1 MRSQKTKIN
10 LLFIGDPDSGYLS
23 NINSLSL
30 HQISIF
36 MSFESLGL
44 SHNIIHSV
52 KKLGYLKPFPIQEQA
67 VPVILQGKDLMGIAQ
82 TGSGKTACFVM
93 PILEKLQN
101 SEVKKDRNVQ
111 VLILV
116 PTRELAIQIDEVF
129 RAFTENLKRDIRT
142 MAVYGGVSINPQMK
156 GMFGVEILIATPGRL
171 LDLIDHNAL
180 SISGIQHLVIDEADK
195 MFQLGFG
202 EEMNKLFA
210 MMPVVKQ
217 TTLFSATLNDKV
229 SEMKERLSINPV
241 IIEIKKEEV
250 EIDNIEQLAYHVSPE
265 NKGPFLRYLI
275 KEKKVEK
282 ALIFVSS
289 TRSADNL
296 VEKLKKNKIKAV
308 AIHSQ
313 KSQGARRNNL
323 EEFKVN
329 GAQIL
334 VATDLIGRGIHIES
348 LPCVINYEL
357 PRSPLDYIHRIGRTG
372 RAGEKGTAINILTDD
387 ELQHFRVIQK
397 KMGRKVTLQRTEG
410 VDLHGY

>member
-1 MRSQKTKIN
+1 
-10 LLFIGDPDSGYLS
+10 
-23 NINSLSL
+23 
-30 HQISIF
+30 
-36 MSFESLGL
+36 MSFEWLGL
-44 SHNIIHSV
+44 SNNIINSV

-93 PILEKLQN
+93 PILDKLQN
-101 SEVKKDRNVQ
+101 EEVKKDRNIQ

-129 RAFTENLKRDIRT
+129 RAFTGNLKREVKT

-156 GMFGVEILIATPGRL
+156 AMFGVEVLIATPGRL

-180 SISGIQHLVIDEADK
+180 KINTIKHLVIDEADK

-202 EEMNKLFA
+202 DEMNKLFGLMPA
-210 MMPVVKQ
+210 MKQ
-217 TTLFSATLNDKV
+217 TTLFSATLDDKV
-229 SEMKERLSINPV
+229 SEMKQRLSINPTL
-241 IIEIKKEEV
+241 IEIKKEEV
-250 EIDNIEQLAYHVSPE
+250 EIDNIEQLAYHVAPE

-275 KEKKVEK
+275 KEQKIKK

-329 GAQIL
+329 DAQIL
-334 VATDLIGRGIHIES
+334 VATDLIGRGIHIDD

-372 RAGEKGTAINILTDD
+372 RAGAKGTAINLLTDD

-397 KMGRKVTLQRTEG
+397 KMGKKVALQRTEG
-410 VDLHGY
+410 TDLRGY

>member
-1 MRSQKTKIN
+1 
-10 LLFIGDPDSGYLS
+10 
-23 NINSLSL
+23 
-30 HQISIF
+30 

-44 SHNIIHSV
+44 SHNIIRSV

-101 SEVKKDRNVQ
+101 AEVKKDRNVQ

-129 RAFTENLKRDIRT
+129 RAFTDNLKREVRT

-156 GMFGVEILIATPGRL
+156 GMFGVEVLIATPGRL

-180 SISGIQHLVIDEADK
+180 SISGIKHLVIDEADK

-210 MMPVVKQ
+210 MMPVAKQ

-250 EIDNIEQLAYHVSPE
+250 EIDNIEQLAYHVAPE

-282 ALIFVSS
+282 ALVFVSS

-372 RAGEKGTAINILTDD
+372 RANEKGTAISILTDD

-410 VDLHGY
+410 IDLHGY

>member
-1 MRSQKTKIN
+1 
-10 LLFIGDPDSGYLS
+10 
-23 NINSLSL
+23 
-30 HQISIF
+30 

-44 SHNIIHSV
+44 SSNIISSV

-67 VPVILQGKDLMGIAQ
+67 IPVILQGKDLMGIAQ

-93 PILEKLQN
+93 PILDRLQN
-101 SEVKKDRNVQ
+101 EDVKKDRNVE

-129 RAFTENLKRDIRT
+129 REFTDNLKREIRT

-156 GMFGVEILIATPGRL
+156 GMFGVEVLIATPGRL

-202 EEMNKLFA
+202 EEMNKLFGLMPA
-210 MMPVVKQ
+210 MKQ
-217 TTLFSATLNDKV
+217 TTLFSATLDDKV
-229 SEMKERLSINPV
+229 SEMKERLSINPTL
-241 IIEIKKEEV
+241 IEIKKEEV
-250 EIDNIEQLAYHVSPE
+250 EIDDIEQIAYHVSPE

-334 VATDLIGRGIHIES
+334 VATDLIGRGIHIDD

-397 KMGRKVTLQRTEG
+397 KMGKKVTLQRTG
-410 VDLHGY
+410 DIDLHGY

>member
-1 MRSQKTKIN
+1 
-10 LLFIGDPDSGYLS
+10 
-23 NINSLSL
+23 
-30 HQISIF
+30 

-44 SHNIIHSV
+44 SSNIINSI

-67 VPVILQGKDLMGIAQ
+67 IPVILQGKDLMGIAQ

-101 SEVKKDRNVQ
+101 TEVKKDRNVQ

-129 RAFTENLKRDIRT
+129 RAFTDNLKREVRT

-156 GMFGVEILIATPGRL
+156 GMFGVEVLIATPGRL
-171 LDLIDHNAL
+171 LDLIDNNAL

-202 EEMNKLFA
+202 DEMNKLFGLMPA
-210 MMPVVKQ
+210 MKQ
-217 TTLFSATLNDKV
+217 TTLFSATLDDKV
-229 SEMKERLSINPV
+229 AEIKQRLSINPTL
-241 IIEIKKEEV
+241 IEIKKEEV
-250 EIDNIEQLAYHVSPE
+250 ELDDIEQLAYHVSPE

-282 ALIFVSS
+282 VLIFVSS
-289 TRSADNL
+289 TKSADNL

-334 VATDLIGRGIHIES
+334 VATDLLGRGIHIDS

-372 RAGEKGTAINILTDD
+372 RAGEKGTAISILTDD

-397 KMGRKVTLQRTEG
+397 KMGKKVTLQRTEG
-410 VDLHGY
+410 IELHGY

>member
-1 MRSQKTKIN
+1 
-10 LLFIGDPDSGYLS
+10 
-23 NINSLSL
+23 
-30 HQISIF
+30 

-44 SHNIIHSV
+44 SPNIIRSV

-67 VPVILQGKDLMGIAQ
+67 VPVILQGKDLMGIAK

-101 SEVKKDRNVQ
+101 TEVKKGRNVQ

-129 RAFTENLKRDIRT
+129 RAFTENLKREVRT

-156 GMFGVEILIATPGRL
+156 GMFGVEVLIATPGRL

-229 SEMKERLSINPV
+229 SEMKERLSIDPV
-241 IIEIKKEEV
+241 IVEIKKEEV

-265 NKGPFLRYLI
+265 KKGPFLRYLI
-275 KEKKVEK
+275 KEQNIEK

-323 EEFKVN
+323 EEFKGK

-372 RAGEKGTAINILTDD
+372 RANEKGTAITILTDD

-397 KMGRKVTLQRTEG
+397 KMGRKVTLQRTEDI
-410 VDLHGY
+410 DLHGY

>member
-1 MRSQKTKIN
+1 
-10 LLFIGDPDSGYLS
+10 
-23 NINSLSL
+23 
-30 HQISIF
+30 

-44 SHNIIHSV
+44 SHNIIRSV
-52 KKLGYLKPFPIQEQA
+52 NKLGYLKPFPIQEQA

-101 SEVKKDRNVQ
+101 AEVKKDRNVQ

-116 PTRELAIQIDEVF
+116 PTRELAIQIDEVC
-129 RAFTENLKRDIRT
+129 RAFTENLKREVRT

-156 GMFGVEILIATPGRL
+156 GLFGVEVLIATPGRL

-180 SISGIQHLVIDEADK
+180 SISGIKHLVIDEADK

-210 MMPVVKQ
+210 MMPVAKQ
-217 TTLFSATLNDKV
+217 TILFSATLNDKV
-229 SEMKERLSINPV
+229 SEMKERLSINPT

-282 ALIFVSS
+282 ALVFVSS

-323 EEFKVN
+323 EEFKVD

-372 RAGEKGTAINILTDD
+372 RAHEKGTAISILTDD

-410 VDLHGY
+410 IDLHGY

>member
-1 MRSQKTKIN
+1 
-10 LLFIGDPDSGYLS
+10 
-23 NINSLSL
+23 
-30 HQISIF
+30 

-44 SHNIIHSV
+44 SHNIIRSV

-101 SEVKKDRNVQ
+101 TEVKKDRNVQ

-129 RAFTENLKRDIRT
+129 RAFTDNLKREVRT

-156 GMFGVEILIATPGRL
+156 GLFGVEVLIATPGRL

-210 MMPVVKQ
+210 MMPVARQ

-229 SEMKERLSINPV
+229 SEMKERLSINPTIV
-241 IIEIKKEEV
+241 EIKKEDI
-250 EIDNIEQLAYHVSPE
+250 EIDNIEQLAYHVAPE

-289 TRSADNL
+289 TRAADNL

-323 EEFKVN
+323 EEFKSN

-372 RAGEKGTAINILTDD
+372 RANEKGTAITILTDD

-397 KMGRKVTLQRTEG
+397 KMGRKVTLQRTED
-410 VDLHGY
+410 VNLHGY

>member
-1 MRSQKTKIN
+1 
-10 LLFIGDPDSGYLS
+10 
-23 NINSLSL
+23 
-30 HQISIF
+30 

-44 SHNIIHSV
+44 SQNIIRSV
-52 KKLGYLKPFPIQEQA
+52 KKLGYLKPFPIQKQA
-67 VPVILQGKDLMGIAQ
+67 VPVILKGENLMGIAQ

-101 SEVKKDRNVQ
+101 TDAKKDRNIQ

-129 RAFTENLKRDIRT
+129 KAFTENLKREIRT

-156 GMFGVEILIATPGRL
+156 GMFGVEVLIATPGRL
-171 LDLIDHNAL
+171 LDLIEHNAL
-180 SISGIQHLVIDEADK
+180 SISKIKQLVIDEADK
-195 MFQLGFG
+195 MFQLGFD

-210 MMPVVKQ
+210 MMPVAKQ
-217 TTLFSATLNDKV
+217 TILFSATLNDKV
-229 SEMKERLSINPV
+229 SEMKKRLSINPV
-241 IIEIKKEEV
+241 IIEIEKEEV
-250 EIDNIEQLAYHVSPE
+250 EIENIEQLAYHVSPE

-275 KEKKVEK
+275 KEKKIEK

-348 LPCVINYEL
+348 LPYIINYEL

-372 RAGEKGTAINILTDD
+372 RAGEKGTAITILTDD
-387 ELQHFRVIQK
+387 ELHHFRVIQK
-397 KMGRKVTLQRTEG
+397 KMGKRVTLQRTEG
-410 VDLHGY
+410 IELNGY

>member
-1 MRSQKTKIN
+1 
-10 LLFIGDPDSGYLS
+10 
-23 NINSLSL
+23 
-30 HQISIF
+30 

-44 SHNIIHSV
+44 SHNIIRSV

-101 SEVKKDRNVQ
+101 TEVKKDRNVQ

-129 RAFTENLKRDIRT
+129 RAFTDNLKREVRT

-156 GMFGVEILIATPGRL
+156 GLFGVEVLIATPGRL

-210 MMPVVKQ
+210 MMPVARQ
-217 TTLFSATLNDKV
+217 ITLFSATLNDKV
-229 SEMKERLSINPV
+229 SEMKERLSINPTIV
-241 IIEIKKEEV
+241 EIKKEEV
-250 EIDNIEQLAYHVSPE
+250 EIDNIEQFAYHVVPE

-289 TRSADNL
+289 TRAADNL

-323 EEFKVN
+323 EEFKSN

-372 RAGEKGTAINILTDD
+372 RANEKGTAITILTDD

-397 KMGRKVTLQRTEG
+397 KMGRKVTLQRTED
-410 VDLHGY
+410 VNLHGY

>member
-1 MRSQKTKIN
+1 
-10 LLFIGDPDSGYLS
+10 
-23 NINSLSL
+23 
-30 HQISIF
+30 

-44 SHNIIHSV
+44 SHNIIRSV
-52 KKLGYLKPFPIQEQA
+52 NKLGYLKPFPIQEQA

-101 SEVKKDRNVQ
+101 AEVKKDRNVQ

-129 RAFTENLKRDIRT
+129 RAFTENLKREIRT

-156 GMFGVEILIATPGRL
+156 GMFGVEVLIATPGRL

-210 MMPVVKQ
+210 LMPVVKQ

-229 SEMKERLSINPV
+229 SEMKERLSINPT

-265 NKGPFLRYLI
+265 DKGPFLRYLI

-372 RAGEKGTAINILTDD
+372 RANEKGTAISILTDD

-397 KMGRKVTLQRTEG
+397 KMGKKVTLQRTEG
-410 VDLHGY
+410 IDLHGY

>member
-1 MRSQKTKIN
+1 
-10 LLFIGDPDSGYLS
+10 
-23 NINSLSL
+23 
-30 HQISIF
+30 

-44 SHNIIHSV
+44 SHNIIRSV
-52 KKLGYLKPFPIQEQA
+52 NKLGYLKPFPIQEQA

-101 SEVKKDRNVQ
+101 SEAKKGRNVQ

-129 RAFTENLKRDIRT
+129 RAFTENLKREIRT

-156 GMFGVEILIATPGRL
+156 GMFGVEVLIATPGRL

-180 SISGIQHLVIDEADK
+180 SISEIQHLVIDEADK

-229 SEMKERLSINPV
+229 SEMKERLSINPT

-372 RAGEKGTAINILTDD
+372 RANEKGTAINILTDD

-397 KMGRKVTLQRTEG
+397 KMGKKVPLQRTEG
-410 VDLHGY
+410 IDLHGY

>member
-1 MRSQKTKIN
+1 
-10 LLFIGDPDSGYLS
+10 
-23 NINSLSL
+23 
-30 HQISIF
+30 
-36 MSFESLGL
+36 MSFEALGL
-44 SHNIIHSV
+44 SSNIIRSV

-101 SEVKKDRNVQ
+101 TEVKKDRNVQ

-129 RAFTENLKRDIRT
+129 RAFTDNLKREVRT

-156 GMFGVEILIATPGRL
+156 GMFGVEVLIATPGRL

-210 MMPVVKQ
+210 MMPVAKQ

-229 SEMKERLSINPV
+229 SEMRERLSINPTL
-241 IIEIKKEEV
+241 IEIKKEEV
-250 EIDNIEQLAYHVSPE
+250 EIDNIEQLAYHVAPE

-275 KEKKVEK
+275 KKKKVEK

-334 VATDLIGRGIHIES
+334 VATDLIGRGIHIDD

-387 ELQHFRVIQK
+387 ELHHFRVIQK
-397 KMGRKVTLQRTEG
+397 KMGKKVTLQRMEG
-410 VDLHGY
+410 LDLHGY

>member
-1 MRSQKTKIN
+1 
-10 LLFIGDPDSGYLS
+10 
-23 NINSLSL
+23 
-30 HQISIF
+30 

-44 SHNIIHSV
+44 SSNIIRSV

-67 VPVILQGKDLMGIAQ
+67 VPVILQGKNLMGIAQ

-101 SEVKKDRNVQ
+101 TEIKKDRNIQ

-129 RAFTENLKRDIRT
+129 RAFTDDLKREIRT

-156 GMFGVEILIATPGRL
+156 GMHGVEVLIATPGRL

-180 SISGIQHLVIDEADK
+180 SISRIQHLVIDEADK

-210 MMPVVKQ
+210 MMPVAKQ
-217 TTLFSATLNDKV
+217 VTLFSATLNDKV
-229 SEMKERLSINPV
+229 SEMKERLSINPT

-250 EIDNIEQLAYHVSPE
+250 EIDNIEQLAYHVAPE

-275 KEKKVEK
+275 KEKNIEK

-323 EEFKVN
+323 EEFKGK

-334 VATDLIGRGIHIES
+334 VATDLIGRGIHIDA
-348 LPCVINYEL
+348 LPYVINYEL
-357 PRSPLDYIHRIGRTG
+357 PRSPLDYVHRIGRTG
-372 RAGEKGTAINILTDD
+372 RAHEKGTAISILTDD
-387 ELQHFRVIQK
+387 ELHHFRVIQK
-397 KMGRKVTLQRTEG
+397 KMGKKVTLQRTE
-410 VDLHGY
+410 DINLHGY

>member
-1 MRSQKTKIN
+1 
-10 LLFIGDPDSGYLS
+10 
-23 NINSLSL
+23 
-30 HQISIF
+30 

-44 SHNIIHSV
+44 SHNIIRSV
-52 KKLGYLKPFPIQEQA
+52 NKLGYLKPFPIQEQA

-101 SEVKKDRNVQ
+101 ADVKKGRNIQ

-129 RAFTENLKRDIRT
+129 KAFTGNLKREIRT

-156 GMFGVEILIATPGRL
+156 GMFGVEVLIATPGRL
-171 LDLIDHNAL
+171 VDLIDHNAL
-180 SISGIQHLVIDEADK
+180 SISGIRHLVIDEADK

-210 MMPVVKQ
+210 LMPVVKQ

-229 SEMKERLSINPV
+229 AEMKEKLSINPV

-250 EIDNIEQLAYHVSPE
+250 EIENIEQLAYHVAPE

-282 ALIFVSS
+282 ALVFVSS

-372 RAGEKGTAINILTDD
+372 RANEKGTAISILTDD

-397 KMGRKVTLQRTEG
+397 KMGKKVTLQRTEG
-410 VDLHGY
+410 IDLHGY

>member
-1 MRSQKTKIN
+1 
-10 LLFIGDPDSGYLS
+10 
-23 NINSLSL
+23 
-30 HQISIF
+30 

-44 SHNIIHSV
+44 SSNIIRSI
-52 KKLGYLKPFPIQEQA
+52 KKLGYLKPFPVQEQA
-67 VPVILQGKDLMGIAQ
+67 VPVILQGKDLMGIAE

-93 PILEKLQN
+93 PILEKLQDAD
-101 SEVKKDRNVQ
+101 VKKNRNVQ
-111 VLILV
+111 ALILV

-129 RAFTENLKRDIRT
+129 RAFTDGLKREIRT

-156 GMFGVEILIATPGRL
+156 GMFGVAVLIATPGRL
-171 LDLIDHNAL
+171 LDLIEHNAL
-180 SISGIQHLVIDEADK
+180 SISEIRHLVVDEADK
-195 MFQLGFG
+195 MFQLGFE
-202 EEMNKLFA
+202 EEMKRLFA
-210 MMPVVKQ
+210 MMPVAKQ
-217 TTLFSATLNDKV
+217 TILFSATLNDKV
-229 SEMKERLSINPV
+229 AELKERLSIDPV
-241 IIEIKKEEV
+241 VIEIKKEKV
-250 EIDNIEQLAYHVSPE
+250 EIENIEQLAYHVAPE

-282 ALIFVSS
+282 ALVFVSS

-372 RAGEKGTAINILTDD
+372 RAHEKGTAISILTDD

-397 KMGRKVTLQRTEG
+397 KMGRKVPLQRTEG
-410 VDLHGY
+410 LDLHGY

>member
-1 MRSQKTKIN
+1 
-10 LLFIGDPDSGYLS
+10 
-23 NINSLSL
+23 
-30 HQISIF
+30 

-44 SHNIIHSV
+44 SHNIIRSV

-101 SEVKKDRNVQ
+101 ADVKKDRNVQ

-129 RAFTENLKRDIRT
+129 RAFTDNLKREVRT

-156 GMFGVEILIATPGRL
+156 GMFGVEVLIATPGRL

-180 SISGIQHLVIDEADK
+180 SISGIKHLVIDEADK

-229 SEMKERLSINPV
+229 SEMKERLSINPT

-250 EIDNIEQLAYHVSPE
+250 EIDNIEQLAYHVAPE

-282 ALIFVSS
+282 AIVFVSS

-372 RAGEKGTAINILTDD
+372 RANEKGTAISILTDD

-410 VDLHGY
+410 IDLHGY

>member
-1 MRSQKTKIN
+1 
-10 LLFIGDPDSGYLS
+10 
-23 NINSLSL
+23 
-30 HQISIF
+30 

-44 SHNIIHSV
+44 SHNIIRSV

-93 PILEKLQN
+93 PVLEKLQN
-101 SEVKKDRNVQ
+101 AEVKKNRNVQ

-116 PTRELAIQIDEVF
+116 PTRELAIQIDDVF
-129 RAFTENLKRDIRT
+129 KAFTDNLKRDIRT

-156 GMFGVEILIATPGRL
+156 GMFGVEVLIATPGRL

-180 SISGIQHLVIDEADK
+180 SISEIQHLIIDEADK

-202 EEMNKLFA
+202 EEMNKLSA
-210 MMPVVKQ
+210 MMPVIKQ
-217 TTLFSATLNDKV
+217 TTLFSATLNDKI
-229 SEMKERLSINPV
+229 SEMKERLFINPV

-250 EIDNIEQLAYHVSPE
+250 EIDNIEQLAYHVAPE

-289 TRSADNL
+289 TRAADNL

-323 EEFKVN
+323 EEFKSD

-397 KMGRKVTLQRTEG
+397 KMGKKVPLQRTEG
-410 VDLHGY
+410 TDLHGY

>member
-1 MRSQKTKIN
+1 
-10 LLFIGDPDSGYLS
+10 
-23 NINSLSL
+23 
-30 HQISIF
+30 

-44 SHNIIHSV
+44 SHNIIRSV

-101 SEVKKDRNVQ
+101 TELKKDRNVQ

-129 RAFTENLKRDIRT
+129 RAFTENLKREVRT

-156 GMFGVEILIATPGRL
+156 GMFGVEVLIATPGRL

-180 SISGIQHLVIDEADK
+180 SISGIKHLVIDEADK

-210 MMPVVKQ
+210 MMPVAKQ

-229 SEMKERLSINPV
+229 SEMKERLSINPT
-241 IIEIKKEEV
+241 IIEITKEEV
-250 EIDNIEQLAYHVSPE
+250 EIDNIEQLAYHVAPE

-372 RAGEKGTAINILTDD
+372 RANEKGTAISILTDD

-410 VDLHGY
+410 IDLHGY

>member
-1 MRSQKTKIN
+1 
-10 LLFIGDPDSGYLS
+10 
-23 NINSLSL
+23 
-30 HQISIF
+30 

-44 SHNIIHSV
+44 SHNIIRSV

-101 SEVKKDRNVQ
+101 ADVKKDRNVQ

-129 RAFTENLKRDIRT
+129 RAFTDNLKREVRT

-156 GMFGVEILIATPGRL
+156 GMFGVEVLIATPGRL

-180 SISGIQHLVIDEADK
+180 SISGIKHLVIDEADK

-210 MMPVVKQ
+210 MMPVAKQ

-229 SEMKERLSINPV
+229 SEMKERLSINPT

-250 EIDNIEQLAYHVSPE
+250 EIDNIEQLAYHVAPE

-282 ALIFVSS
+282 AIVFVSS

-372 RAGEKGTAINILTDD
+372 RANEKGTAISILTDD

-410 VDLHGY
+410 IDLHGY

>member
-1 MRSQKTKIN
+1 MSAAYCILRLT
-10 LLFIGDPDSGYLS
+10 P

-30 HQISIF
+30 QEISIF

-44 SHNIIHSV
+44 SHNIIRSV
-52 KKLGYLKPFPIQEQA
+52 NKLGYLKPFPIQEQA

-101 SEVKKDRNVQ
+101 TDVKKDRNVQ

-129 RAFTENLKRDIRT
+129 RAFTENLKREVRT

-156 GMFGVEILIATPGRL
+156 GMFGVEVLIATPGRL

-180 SISGIQHLVIDEADK
+180 SISGIKHLVIDEADK

-210 MMPVVKQ
+210 MMPVAKQ

-229 SEMKERLSINPV
+229 SEMKERLSINPT

-250 EIDNIEQLAYHVSPE
+250 EIDNIEQLAYHVAPE

-372 RAGEKGTAINILTDD
+372 RANEKGTAISILTDD

-410 VDLHGY
+410 IDLHGY

>member
-1 MRSQKTKIN
+1 
-10 LLFIGDPDSGYLS
+10 
-23 NINSLSL
+23 
-30 HQISIF
+30 

-44 SHNIIHSV
+44 SHNIIRSV
-52 KKLGYLKPFPIQEQA
+52 KKLGYLKPFPIQELA

-101 SEVKKDRNVQ
+101 TEVKKDRNVQ

-129 RAFTENLKRDIRT
+129 RAFTDNLKREVRT

-156 GMFGVEILIATPGRL
+156 GLFGVEVLIATPGRL

-210 MMPVVKQ
+210 MMPVARQ

-229 SEMKERLSINPV
+229 SEMKERLSINPTIV
-241 IIEIKKEEV
+241 EIKKEEV
-250 EIDNIEQLAYHVSPE
+250 EIDNIEQLAYHVAPE

-289 TRSADNL
+289 TRAADNL

-323 EEFKVN
+323 EEFKSN

-372 RAGEKGTAINILTDD
+372 RANEKGTAITILTDD

-397 KMGRKVTLQRTEG
+397 KMGRKVTLQRTED
-410 VDLHGY
+410 VNLHGY

>member
-1 MRSQKTKIN
+1 
-10 LLFIGDPDSGYLS
+10 
-23 NINSLSL
+23 
-30 HQISIF
+30 

-44 SHNIIHSV
+44 SHNIIRSV

-67 VPVILQGKDLMGIAQ
+67 VPVILQGKDLMGIAK

-101 SEVKKDRNVQ
+101 TEAKKGRNVQ

-129 RAFTENLKRDIRT
+129 RAFTETLKRDIRT

-156 GMFGVEILIATPGRL
+156 GMFGVEVLIATPGRL

-180 SISGIQHLVIDEADK
+180 SISEIKHLVIDEADK

-202 EEMNKLFA
+202 EEMNRLFEL
-210 MMPVVKQ
+210 MPVVKQ

-229 SEMKERLSINPV
+229 TEMKERLSINPT
-241 IIEIKKEEV
+241 IIEIKKEDV
-250 EIDNIEQLAYHVSPE
+250 EIDNIEQFAYHVAPE

-313 KSQGARRNNL
+313 KSQGARKNNL
-323 EEFKVN
+323 EEFKSN

-334 VATDLIGRGIHIES
+334 VATDLIGRGIHIDY

-372 RAGEKGTAINILTDD
+372 RANEKGTAINILTDD

-397 KMGRKVTLQRTEG
+397 KMGKKVPLERTEG
-410 VDLHGY
+410 INLHGY

>member
-1 MRSQKTKIN
+1 
-10 LLFIGDPDSGYLS
+10 
-23 NINSLSL
+23 
-30 HQISIF
+30 

-67 VPVILQGKDLMGIAQ
+67 IPVILQGKDLMGIAQ

-101 SEVKKDRNVQ
+101 AEVKKDRNIQ

-129 RAFTENLKRDIRT
+129 RAFIDNLKREIRT

-156 GMFGVEILIATPGRL
+156 GMFGVEVLIATPGRL
-171 LDLIDHNAL
+171 LDLIDHKAL

-210 MMPVVKQ
+210 QMPVMKQ
-217 TTLFSATLNDKV
+217 TTLFSATLDDKV
-229 SEMKERLSINPV
+229 SEMKERLSINPTL
-241 IIEIKKEEV
+241 IEIKKEEV

-289 TRSADNL
+289 TKSADNL

-397 KMGRKVTLQRTEG
+397 KMGKKVTLQRTEG
-410 VDLHGY
+410 IDLHGY

>member
-1 MRSQKTKIN
+1 
-10 LLFIGDPDSGYLS
+10 
-23 NINSLSL
+23 
-30 HQISIF
+30 

-44 SHNIIHSV
+44 SHNIIRSV
-52 KKLGYLKPFPIQEQA
+52 NKLGYLKPFPIQEQA

-129 RAFTENLKRDIRT
+129 RAFTENLKREVRT

-156 GMFGVEILIATPGRL
+156 GMFGVEVLIATPGRL

-180 SISGIQHLVIDEADK
+180 SISGIRHLVIDEADK

-229 SEMKERLSINPV
+229 SEMKERLSINPT

-372 RAGEKGTAINILTDD
+372 RANEKGTAISILTDD

-397 KMGRKVTLQRTEG
+397 KMGKKVTLQRTEG
-410 VDLHGY
+410 IDLHGY

>member
-1 MRSQKTKIN
+1 
-10 LLFIGDPDSGYLS
+10 
-23 NINSLSL
+23 
-30 HQISIF
+30 
-36 MSFESLGL
+36 MSFQSLGL
-44 SHNIIHSV
+44 SSNIISSV

-67 VPVILQGKDLMGIAQ
+67 IPIILQGKDLMGIAQ

-101 SEVKKDRNVQ
+101 TEAKKDRNIQ

-129 RAFTENLKRDIRT
+129 RAFTDNLKREIRT

-156 GMFGVEILIATPGRL
+156 GMFGVEVLIATPGRL

-202 EEMNKLFA
+202 EEMNKLFGL
-210 MMPVVKQ
+210 MPVMKQ
-217 TTLFSATLNDKV
+217 TTLFSATLDDKV
-229 SEMKERLSINPV
+229 SEMKQRLSIDPTL
-241 IIEIKKEEV
+241 IEIKKEEV
-250 EIDNIEQLAYHVSPE
+250 TIDDIEQLAYHVSPE

-334 VATDLIGRGIHIES
+334 VATDLIGRGIHIDD

-397 KMGRKVTLQRTEG
+397 KMGKKVTLQRTG
-410 VDLHGY
+410 DIDLHGY

>member
-1 MRSQKTKIN
+1 
-10 LLFIGDPDSGYLS
+10 
-23 NINSLSL
+23 
-30 HQISIF
+30 

-44 SHNIIHSV
+44 SQNIIHSV
-52 KKLGYLKPFPIQEQA
+52 KKMGYLKPFPIQEQA

-101 SEVKKDRNVQ
+101 AEVKKDRNVQ

-129 RAFTENLKRDIRT
+129 RAFTDNLKREVRT

-156 GMFGVEILIATPGRL
+156 GMFGVEVLIATPGRL
-171 LDLIDHNAL
+171 LDLIDHKAL
-180 SISGIQHLVIDEADK
+180 SISQIKHLVIDEADK

-210 MMPVVKQ
+210 MMPVAKQ

-229 SEMKERLSINPV
+229 AEMKERLSINPT

-250 EIDNIEQLAYHVSPE
+250 EIENIEQLAYHVSPE

-313 KSQGARRNNL
+313 KSQSARRNNL

-372 RAGEKGTAINILTDD
+372 RAGEKGTAISILTDD

-397 KMGRKVTLQRTEG
+397 KMGKKVTLQRTE
-410 VDLHGY
+410 DINLHGY

>member
-1 MRSQKTKIN
+1 
-10 LLFIGDPDSGYLS
+10 
-23 NINSLSL
+23 
-30 HQISIF
+30 

-44 SHNIIHSV
+44 SSNIIRSV

-67 VPVILQGKDLMGIAQ
+67 VPIILKGKNLMGIAQ

-93 PILEKLQN
+93 PILDKLQN
-101 SEVKKDRNVQ
+101 IQIKKDRKVQ

-129 RAFTENLKRDIRT
+129 KAFTDNLNREIRT

-156 GMFGVEILIATPGRL
+156 GMFGVEVLIATPGRL
-171 LDLIDHNAL
+171 LDLIDHNAV
-180 SISGIQHLVIDEADK
+180 SISTIQHLVIDEADK

-210 MMPVVKQ
+210 MMPVAKQ
-217 TTLFSATLNDKV
+217 VTLFSATLNDKV
-229 SEMKERLSINPV
+229 SEIKERLSIDPV

-250 EIDNIEQLAYHVSPE
+250 EIDHIEQLAYHVAPE

-357 PRSPLDYIHRIGRTG
+357 PRSPLDYVHRIGRTG
-372 RAGEKGTAINILTDD
+372 RAGETGTAISILTDE

-397 KMGRKVTLQRTEG
+397 KMGKKVTLQRTE
-410 VDLHGY
+410 DINLHGY

>member
-1 MRSQKTKIN
+1 
-10 LLFIGDPDSGYLS
+10 
-23 NINSLSL
+23 
-30 HQISIF
+30 
-36 MSFESLGL
+36 MSFEALGL
-44 SHNIIHSV
+44 SSNIIRSV

-93 PILEKLQN
+93 PILEKLQKT
-101 SEVKKDRNVQ
+101 EVKKDRNVQ

-116 PTRELAIQIDEVF
+116 PTRELAVQIDEVF
-129 RAFTENLKRDIRT
+129 RAFTDNLKREVRT
-142 MAVYGGVSINPQMK
+142 MGVYGGVSINPQMK
-156 GMFGVEILIATPGRL
+156 GMFGVEVLIATPGRL
-171 LDLIDHNAL
+171 LDLIEHNAL
-180 SISGIQHLVIDEADK
+180 SISGIKHLVIDEADK

-229 SEMKERLSINPV
+229 SEMKQRLSFNPTL
-241 IIEIKKEEV
+241 IEIKKEEV
-250 EIDNIEQLAYHVSPE
+250 EIDNIEQLAYHVTPE

-313 KSQGARRNNL
+313 KSQGARKNNL
-323 EEFKVN
+323 EEFKMN

-334 VATDLIGRGIHIES
+334 VATDLIGRGIHIDD

-397 KMGRKVTLQRTEG
+397 KMGKKVTLQRTEG
-410 VDLHGY
+410 LDLHGY